1 MTNTDNERDEPS
13 YEELIDVAVLNN
25 LRALRQA
32 QSNDEP
38 DVLDTLVDMFLKDVP
53 IRMEAMDSAIREHDL
68 PQTERLAH
76 SLKGS
81 CASIGARSMAT
92 LCGFLESRSAQGLEE
107 GAVDVT
113 DRLKVHFQLVARI
126 LNDERTST
134 STGTFEPL
142 P

>member
-1 MTNTDNERDEPS
+1 MTSTDREQNAPT

-32 QSNDEP
+32 QSNDEA
-38 DVLDTLVDMFLKDVP
+38 DVLDTLVGMFLKDVP
-53 IRMEAMDSAIREHDL
+53 IRMAAMVTAIGEHDL

-76 SLKGS
+76 SLKSS

-92 LCGFLESRSAQGLEE
+92 LCGFLENRSAQGLEE
-107 GAVDVT
+107 GAADVM
-113 DRLKVHFQLVARI
+113 DRIEVHFQLVARI
-126 LNDERTST
+126 LKEECTTS
-134 STGTFEPL
+134 STRTFEPL